1 MWKIEIY
8 CGVICI
14 LILNILIFL
23 SIVIIPEFFNVILCY
38 HFVTQVEI
46 SYNTILCYNFI
57 GF

>member
-1 MWKIEIY
+1 MGKMKI
-8 CGVICI
+8 
-14 LILNILIFL
+14 NIFIFL

-38 HFVTQVEI
+38 HFDTQVEI

>member
-1 MWKIEIY
+1 MEFEIG
-8 CGVICI
+8 CCFVGKMNI
-14 LILNILIFL
+14 NILIFL

-38 HFVTQVEI
+38 HFDTQVEI